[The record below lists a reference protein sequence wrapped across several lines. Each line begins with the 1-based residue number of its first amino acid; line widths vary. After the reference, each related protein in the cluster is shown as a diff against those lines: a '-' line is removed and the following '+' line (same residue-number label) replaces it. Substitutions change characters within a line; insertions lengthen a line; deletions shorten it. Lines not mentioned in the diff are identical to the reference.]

1 MWYVFEF
8 VVNKGLEL
16 WCLTPL
22 LTIIQLYR
30 GGQFLLLEETG
41 IREKTINL
49 PQVTEKLDHIMFP
62 PAHLAIS
69 GIRNHN
75 VSGDMH

>member
-1 MWYVFEF
+1 ML
-8 VVNKGLEL
+8 GICLGS

-30 GGQFLLLEETG
+30 GGQFLLLEETE

-49 PQVTEKLDHIMFP
+49 PQVTEKLDHIMLHP
-62 PAHLAIS
+62 THLAIS